1 LIPKATDC
9 CKAGIARTG
18 GMTMLTHSAEYFRQR
33 RRAQGIPARDPF
45 SAPKF
50 LRLAVELQRLEQL
63 TWPTNLFGQPATIAE
78 LIAGGVQLARRR
90 GKDHDQ
96 LCPWGAARD
105 HR

>member
-78 LIAGGVQLARRR
+78 LIAGGVQLARQGPRSALSMR
-90 GKDHDQ
+90 SCQG
-96 LCPWGAARD
+96 P
-105 HR
+105 